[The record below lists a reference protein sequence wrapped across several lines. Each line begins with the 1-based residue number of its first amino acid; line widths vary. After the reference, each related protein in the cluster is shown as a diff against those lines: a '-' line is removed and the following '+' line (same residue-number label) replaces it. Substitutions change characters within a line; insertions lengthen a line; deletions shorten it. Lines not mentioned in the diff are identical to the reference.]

1 MYVLTAAVAL
11 SAALAAAGCPAS
23 GPLAGAAAS
32 HVLTAAAA
40 ADGRGLSVLPDTAR
54 GRTEA
59 APHRVRITKSYYA
72 SLCFY
77 GYGQLGFGGKKF
89 NPDYA
94 EFARKLDAMVAGL
107 GFRTPAVTGPF
118 YQLTF
123 QLPAYFDPKSPE
135 EMEGLFAAVRRFIR
149 SGSLDE
155 FRKKW
160 PAEARALED
169 WFPGG
174 AKGYFQKTL
183 GGREDVVDQALDT
196 WAQYMKVLW
205 PKYRPEYE
213 AKLKGYPLAAYES
226 ECNKLG
232 VFEAWQREFGVK
244 YPYTDLV
251 IVICPENPTMATSI
265 GPDRVVFGAMHSLD
279 DLRTSVVH
287 EVGTRCLSL
296 SLLFQD
302 AATSKAMSADYE
314 GMLKLVEMEV
324 CFRTPRILPGVT
336 KDSFVGGMRLEK
348 LMAWRQRQELS
359 GSLREAEAAGATGLL
374 LQLYVR
380 ARRDGAL

>member
-1 MYVLTAAVAL
+1 MRNLGSLRWVMPVLIVAL
-11 SAALAAAGCPAS
+11 AVCGCAATGPPA
-23 GPLAGAAAS
+23 
-32 HVLTAAAA
+32 
-40 ADGRGLSVLPDTAR
+40 
-54 GRTEA
+54 EA

-89 NPDYA
+89 NPEYA
-94 EFARKLDAMVAGL
+94 DVARRLDAMVADL

-135 EMEGLFAAVRRFIR
+135 EMDGLFAAVRRFVR
-149 SGSLDE
+149 SGTLDE

-160 PAEARALED
+160 PAEARALEE

-232 VFEAWQREFGVK
+232 VFEAWQRELGVK
-244 YPYTDLV
+244 YPYADLV
-251 IVICPENPTMATSI
+251 IVVCPENPTMASGI
-265 GPDRVVFGAMHSLD
+265 GPDKFVFGAMHSLE
-279 DLRTSVVH
+279 DLKNSVVH

-302 AATSKAMSADYE
+302 PATSEAMSVDYG
-314 GMLKLVEMEV
+314 GMLKLVQMEV
-324 CFRTPRILPGVT
+324 CYRTPRVLPGLT
-336 KDSFVGGMRLEK
+336 KDSFVAGMRLEK
-348 LMAWRQRQELS
+348 LMAWRKRQELS
-359 GSLREAEAAGATGLL
+359 GNLREAESARVAELL
-374 LQLYVR
+374 SQLYVR
-380 ARRDGAL
+380 AKREGAL